1 MASLQDQ
8 LLKAGLA
15 DKKSAKKIK
24 QQKHKAKKLAQT
36 QKVVVVDQA
45 KLDAQAALAA
55 RQAKDAELAKEQAK
69 TREAK
74 EVLAQVKQLIDVNKQ
89 PRDKGDIVVN
99 FTDANIVKRLYVNQ
113 ATHQL
118 ITQARLAIAKLNDGY
133 ELIPVPVADKIA
145 TRHPEAIVY
154 RADDVPEAEK
164 TDAQD
169 DEWYGDYE
177 IPDDLM
183 W

>member
-1 MASLQDQ
+1 MASLQEQ

-15 DKKSAKKIK
+15 DKSAAKKIK
-24 QQKHKAKKLAQT
+24 RQKHKAKKLAQT
-36 QKVVVVDQA
+36 QKVVTVDQA

-55 RQAKDAELAKEQAK
+55 KQAKDAALAAEQAK
-69 TREAK
+69 VREAK
-74 EVLAQVKQLIDVNKQ
+74 EVLAQVKQLIEVNKQ
-89 PRDKGDIVVN
+89 PKGQGDVVVN
-99 FTDANIVKRLYVNQ
+99 FTDANVVKRLYVDS

-133 ELIPVPVADKIA
+133 ELIPVPVADKIV

-154 RADDVPEAEK
+154 RADDIPESEQS
-164 TDAQD
+164 TAQD
-169 DEWYGDYE
+169 DEWYADYD
-177 IPDDLM
+177 IPDDLI